1 MDVLKQADVENR
13 REDRQCIKDHIVN
26 MEDRDQ
32 ANVGGVR
39 RNLDLSK

>member
-1 MDVLKQADVENR
+1 MDVLKQADAENR
-13 REDRQCIKDHIVN
+13 REDRQCIKDRIVN

-39 RNLDLSK
+39 HDLDFSK

>member
-1 MDVLKQADVENR
+1 MDVLRQEDAENR

-26 MEDRDQ
+26 MEGSDL

-39 RNLDLSK
+39 QDLDFSK

>member
-1 MDVLKQADVENR
+1 MDVLRQEDAENR

-32 ANVGGVR
+32 ANVGGVKH
-39 RNLDLSK
+39 NFDFSK